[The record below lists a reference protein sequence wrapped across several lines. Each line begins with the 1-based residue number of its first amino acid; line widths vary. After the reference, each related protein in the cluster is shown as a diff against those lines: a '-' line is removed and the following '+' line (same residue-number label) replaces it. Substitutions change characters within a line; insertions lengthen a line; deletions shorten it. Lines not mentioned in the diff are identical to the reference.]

1 MCGIAGHLQLN
12 NSPSI
17 SELEMHSKCF
27 ESRGPDNYGA
37 KIYGNLGL
45 CHRRLSIIDLDDR
58 SNQPMEKAN
67 LTIVF
72 NGEIY
77 NFQQLKNE
85 LIELGMGFETTSD
98 TEVILS
104 AYSYWGIDKTVE
116 KLEGMFAFA
125 LFDIANSKLYLVRDI
140 YGQKPFY
147 WFVNSDQLLFASD
160 IRFISGQVSG
170 LTIDDQSLEYYFQE
184 LAMPQPKTI
193 WKQIQQIEP
202 GYIYEVDTKNLAIT
216 KNNYHKIDFNYKKLD
231 WNESLER
238 VEVALERAIK
248 KRMVAD
254 VPVSCFLSGGID
266 SGLIVSL
273 LAKNSTEKVNTF
285 SVGFKEDD
293 FNELPFAKELAQK
306 YDTNHMELVIE
317 PNIADDIYSI
327 LSDLGEPFGDSS
339 LIPSYLVTKE
349 MSNFYK
355 VSLSGDGG
363 DELFG
368 YPIYADYY
376 QLETLYDSVPQYL
389 RKLKINGSKLFSRL
403 GLGNNLGRFEQ
414 FVKNKPNGDCLKR
427 DMVFSSDEVDRLLNS
442 RQSNYTQHYLDEC
455 WNFSNA
461 STISNQVIA
470 GSLKSRLLND
480 YLTKVDRSSM
490 MNSLEVRSPFL
501 DKELGALAFSIP
513 NAIKFKNNQ
522 PKAILKE
529 LAVKYMDPN
538 IHLRKKSGFGIP
550 INHWLRKELKPL
562 ISEYLS
568 EERLKEHG
576 LFNAVYVTKV
586 VTEHLSGSHDHR
598 HKIWCLLSFQIW
610 FENQGVVK
618 R

>member
-1 MCGIAGHLQLN
+1 MCGIAGHLHLN
-12 NSPSI
+12 NPPSI
-17 SELEMHSKCF
+17 TELEMHSKCF

-37 KIYGNLGL
+37 EIHGNLGL

-58 SNQPMEKAN
+58 SNQPMQKAG

-85 LIELGMGFETTSD
+85 LIELGIGFETASD

-125 LFDIANSKLYLVRDI
+125 LFDVTRSKLFLVRDI
-140 YGQKPFY
+140 YGQKPLY
-147 WFVNSDQLLFASD
+147 WYVNSEQLLFASD

-216 KNNYHKIDFNYKKLD
+216 KNNYHKIDFDYKKLD

-273 LAKNSTEKVNTF
+273 LAKNSAEKVNTF

-306 YDTNHMELVIE
+306 YDTNHLELVIE

-349 MSNFYK
+349 MSSYYK

-368 YPIYADYY
+368 YPIYADFY
-376 QLETLYDSVPQYL
+376 QLESLFNSVPKHF

-403 GLGNNLGRFEQ
+403 GLGDNLGRFEQ
-414 FVKNKPNGDCLKR
+414 FLNKQPNGDCLKR
-427 DMVFSSDEVDRLLNS
+427 DMAFSSVEIDLLFNN
-442 RQSNYTQHYLDEC
+442 RKSNYTRRYLDDC

-470 GSLKSRLLND
+470 GSLKTRLLND

-501 DKELGALAFSIP
+501 DKELSSLAFRIP

-522 PKAILKE
+522 PKALLKE
-529 LAVKYMDPN
+529 LAAKYIDPN

-568 EERLKEHG
+568 DERLKEHG
-576 LFNAVYVTKV
+576 FFNEVYVARV

-610 FENQGVVK
+610 FQNHG
-618 R
+618 